1 MWTSCGGG
9 HAQSIVRGP
18 DDSRHRGS
26 RSTCAR
32 SCANTCARRSAPP
45 PPARAPTPVDLRQ
58 WDRISVHACTVRV
71 GSEHACTVVA
81 LQMVPVVKY
90 TYLLLQR
97 WYRIYMVPD
106 FFLACTRARSQLP
119 RDTFARGSTFPA
131 AASSSAGASK
141 SPPCSSNRVPSY
153 FDTCGS
159 GATTSESA
167 QHIMLLSPSALKKKL
182 F

>member
-81 LQMVPVVKY
+81 LQMVPVVKCALFY
-90 TYLLLQR
+90 ETFVKNDLQR

-141 SPPCSSNRVPSY
+141 SLLCSSSRVSPY
-153 FDTCGS
+153 VDACGS
-159 GATTSESA
+159 GATTSKFL
-167 QHIMLLSPSALKKKL
+167 QHIMR
-182 F
+182 